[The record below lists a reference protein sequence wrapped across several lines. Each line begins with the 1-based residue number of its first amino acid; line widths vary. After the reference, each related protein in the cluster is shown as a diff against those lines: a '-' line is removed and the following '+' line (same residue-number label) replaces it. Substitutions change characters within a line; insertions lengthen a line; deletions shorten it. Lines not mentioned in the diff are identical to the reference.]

1 MANAD
6 RVINIAQ
13 QNGLPA
19 DATDSSAVPTL
30 ADDKIP
36 LYTFVVP
43 SNEWSQRIMRDV
55 PLPEPLVVERPS
67 DDKKKSSSVNIVP
80 AYGHQLQFYLGAAGT
95 GAPVHY
101 HGPAINTLAYGE
113 KVCLKLLLLFCFSV
127 NY

>member
-1 MANAD
+1 
-6 RVINIAQ
+6 
-13 QNGLPA
+13 
-19 DATDSSAVPTL
+19 
-30 ADDKIP
+30 
-36 LYTFVVP
+36 
-43 SNEWSQRIMRDV
+43 MRDV

-113 KVCLKLLLLFCFSV
+113 KVCLKLLFIFYFY
-127 NY
+127 NNNNQ